1 MKRVTRDFITLFNKL
16 WYRDFPLARDHK
28 DTGSRAEWTTH
39 IGISVRA
46 CADLMGYFT
55 HFEQGNRTDAV
66 IRDNTGYDV
75 AHIEWE
81 WWQPWQQRC
90 NEIEKLRA
98 VGAETDFSVLISYSR
113 CEHHRKN
120 IAKIRKLWRSR
131 KYPLVFILITFTYAQ
146 KARWFDRMESY
157 HLQNGKLV
165 KIRSQPALP
174 WKVVGSRWEAIQA
187 EQTGQ
192 D

>member
-1 MKRVTRDFITLFNKL
+1 MKGVTRDFITLFNKL
-16 WYRDFPLARDHK
+16 WYRDFPLAQDHK

-66 IRDNTGYDV
+66 IRDNSGYDI

-81 WWQPWQQRC
+81 WRQPFEERF
-90 NEIEKLRA
+90 NEIDKLRA
-98 VGAETDFSVLISYSR
+98 AGDETDFSVLISYSR
-113 CEHHRKN
+113 HDHHREN
-120 IAKIRKLWRSR
+120 IAKIRRKWGKR
-131 KYPLVFILITFTYAQ
+131 KYPLVVILITFEYA
-146 KARWFDRMESY
+146 KRARWFKNMETY
-157 HLQNGKLV
+157 HLQSGKFKKV
-165 KIRSQPALP
+165 RSQPALP
-174 WKVVGSRWEAIQA
+174 WEVNGSRWESTFA
-187 EQTGQ
+187 